1 MKRAPNRA
9 GHAAGCSAAS
19 LGSRF
24 RVPLTDKNKTRTSC
38 NFGTKSRRAPD
49 RTQRSNAPR
58 ERCDQ
63 RKKEVRNPISG
74 CSYEPERKLAVQQ
87 RKKKMH
93 TCACSLQAS
102 SGLSEKNQAFEA
114 ALQPTHSLNSV
125 SRKSRKYTA
134 SASPAVCGQQVR
146 APYTYDCTKIM
157 NHKFI
162 IRIAKIIKS
171 SESSFSVVSN

>member
-38 NFGTKSRRAPD
+38 NLGTKSRRAPD

-58 ERCDQ
+58 ERCGQ

-87 RKKKMH
+87 TKKKCTPALAPFRPVQGLVKRTKRSRRLFSRH
-93 TCACSLQAS
+93 TPLTALLESRESTPHL
-102 SGLSEKNQAFEA
+102 L
-114 ALQPTHSLNSV
+114 LQPFAV
-125 SRKSRKYTA
+125 SRFEHRIPMIARKL
-134 SASPAVCGQQVR
+134 
-146 APYTYDCTKIM
+146 
-157 NHKFI
+157 
-162 IRIAKIIKS
+162 
-171 SESSFSVVSN
+171 